1 MTEKILKKLNKSFLS
16 LALPMILLL
25 SFTSAVAA
33 EQLEPQTTNPQ
44 QPSQN
49 LTEADRNLLN
59 TIMTFLNDVFKLDT
73 SKYNTDL
80 VRVDGPR
87 NYYDKVFR
95 VYLSSAESDLTISC
109 DIKDNAIIWC
119 KLYPTRGSPIYTT
132 PSLDVLRS
140 AKATLEDLN
149 AFSPKN
155 YLPTIR
161 NMLNNVEKIKNST
174 ISNADFTQTIDINTV
189 FESEGEL
196 VMMSWA
202 PFANGLVHSQ
212 NTLSLHF
219 DTAGHLVFF
228 SNGLDIFSIGSF
240 EARVLEQEAIAIAVG
255 LVNDF
260 AYEYYDEIVS
270 NFEIRNEH
278 IETRLSLQRRDMGI
292 VLYPC
297 WDVWV
302 PLAEVYPGG
311 VTAFHAVIWADTGV
325 VEYFTATG
333 FYGDPNDSDTM
344 NNSQQSSLDYR
355 IAGVFIVVAVAVI
368 TGCIVY
374 KKKRLSE
381 LPAA

>member
-16 LALPMILLL
+16 LALTMVLLL
-25 SFTSAVAA
+25 SFISIVAA
-33 EQLEPQTTNPQ
+33 EQVEPQATSPQ
-44 QPSQN
+44 RPPQT

-87 NYYDKVFR
+87 NYYDKVFDI
-95 VYLSSAESDLTISC
+95 YLSSAESDLEITC

-140 AKATLEDLN
+140 AKLTLEDLN
-149 AFSPKN
+149 AFSPKS
-155 YLPTIR
+155 YLPVIQ
-161 NMLNNVEKIKNST
+161 NMLNNIEKIENST
-174 ISNADFTQTIDINTV
+174 ITNAEFTQTIDINTV

-212 NTLSLHF
+212 NTVALHYN
-219 DTAGHLVFF
+219 TNGHLVFF

-240 EARVLEQEAIAIAVG
+240 AAKVLEQEAIVITVG
-255 LVNDF
+255 IVNDF
-260 AYEYYDEIVS
+260 SYEQNGEIVS
-270 NFEIRNEH
+270 NFEIRNEYV
-278 IETRLSLQRRDMGI
+278 ETRLSLQRRDMGI

-311 VTAFHAVIWADTGV
+311 VTAFHAVIWADTGD

-333 FYGDPNDSDTM
+333 FYGDLNDLGTI
-344 NNSQQSSLDYR
+344 NNPQQSSVDYKL
-355 IAGVFIVVAVAVI
+355 VSVLIVIAVAI
-368 TGCIVY
+368 IAGCIVY
-374 KKKRLSE
+374 KKR
-381 LPAA
+381 